1 MTAKGLTKEA
11 FDLKIV
17 YLYRLNFDTSLGAE
31 PIAYLETAS
40 RQEPLYPYWR
50 QTDSGV
56 RDPKRTTW

>member
-40 RQEPLYPYWR
+40 RQEPIHPYWH
-50 QTDSGV
+50 QSDFEE
-56 RDPKRTTW
+56 RDPKPTAW